1 MVFTRFFCKKN
12 RLERVRPS
20 SSSYMG
26 NISRLFP
33 DNNSTIGFFSWNH
46 FFAVF
51 LELFVHFLPEM
62 YVFLTKAMARAQRHS
77 MKVELRKA
85 SFILPIAINF
95 FFWKVS
101 ISIVLLSNFSKLNLS
116 YVINF
121 DLKEIQTF
129 NTYQLMW
136 NTCE

>member
-1 MVFTRFFCKKN
+1 MVFTRSFCKKN
-12 RLERVRPS
+12 RLVRTYYTP
-20 SSSYMG
+20 SYMG
-26 NISRLFP
+26 NISRLLP

-51 LELFVHFLPEM
+51 LELFIHFLPEM
-62 YVFLTKAMARAQRHS
+62 YVFLTKAVARAQRHS
-77 MKVELRKA
+77 MKVELQKA
-85 SFILPIAINF
+85 SFILPIAIN